1 MGSESPHPEALRFP
15 HPSPLPEG
23 EGAKSKSAHSEYSAR
38 TPLPLG
44 EDLGEGAVICQN
56 WRC

>member
-1 MGSESPHPEALRFP
+1 VRAP

-23 EGAKSKSAHSEYSAR
+23 EGAKSTHCEYSTR

-44 EDLGEGAVICQN
+44 EDLGEGAVKVKDEGI
-56 WRC
+56 

>member
-1 MGSESPHPEALRFP
+1 MGSESPHPG
-15 HPSPLPEG
+15 PLPEG
-23 EGAKSKSAHSEYSAR
+23 EGAKIKSAHSEYSAR

-56 WRC
+56 WRG